1 VRANKVEFTIY
12 FVEFFGWYEN
22 EENIFLAMEYFEH
35 GTLDHYISAEMT
47 EEDAKVISLQLLEGL
62 SVMHEQGFVHR
73 DLKPQV
79 SSHQALDPD
88 SSVDC

>member
-1 VRANKVEFTIY
+1 
-12 FVEFFGWYEN
+12 
-22 EENIFLAMEYFEH
+22 MEYFEH

-47 EEDAKVISLQLLEGL
+47 EEDAQVISLQLLEGL